1 METNT
6 CKHEERIVETRLQ
19 KFELCVRARKALRLN
34 LGLSLINLIYRSF
47 VRETL
52 LVTHRQNGMRID
64 K

>member
-34 LGLSLINLIYRSF
+34 LGLSSYKFNLQVV

-52 LVTHRQNGMRID
+52 LVSHRQNGVRID